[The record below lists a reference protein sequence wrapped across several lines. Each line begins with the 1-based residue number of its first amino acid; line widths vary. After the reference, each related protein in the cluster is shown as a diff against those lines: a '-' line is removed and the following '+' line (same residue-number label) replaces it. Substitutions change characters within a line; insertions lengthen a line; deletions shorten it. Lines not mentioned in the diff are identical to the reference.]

1 MSVAV
6 NEGAILFRNGSTPG
20 CSFARTGGGRIIVF
34 IRRLPS
40 GEWAAEQVDRMRRG
54 VSLGSYREVGAV
66 GERGFLLDRKAAG
79 FVMCVFR
86 NPYYLQISA
95 LGVGDGMQEP
105 AVLEKL
111 ARTAL
116 RRLASVTAKGGF
128 HCGSKTVDA
137 PSTAVTCRVTPVAD
151 IWWA

>member
-1 MSVAV
+1 
-6 NEGAILFRNGSTPG
+6 
-20 CSFARTGGGRIIVF
+20 
-34 IRRLPS
+34 
-40 GEWAAEQVDRMRRG
+40 MRRG
-54 VSLGSYREVGAV
+54 VSFGSYREVGAV
-66 GERGFLLDRKAAG
+66 GERGFLLDRKAVG
-79 FVMCVFR
+79 FVLCVFR
-86 NPYYLQISA
+86 NPCYLQISA

-128 HCGSKTVDA
+128 HCGSKTIDA